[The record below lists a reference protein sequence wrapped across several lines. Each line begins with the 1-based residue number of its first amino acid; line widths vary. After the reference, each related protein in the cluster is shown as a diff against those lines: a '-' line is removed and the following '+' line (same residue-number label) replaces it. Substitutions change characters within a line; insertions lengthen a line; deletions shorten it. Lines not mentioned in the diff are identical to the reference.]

1 MRALI
6 GAGMRFR
13 AGASAAKLLDPESA
27 RDALT
32 TMLLRDRD
40 LAPARKRGLTRLQI
54 GLGLVLGALLALGVR
69 AIIHGFFVYPAVVES
84 GDMAPA
90 VPPGKTVYVW
100 KQFSAADL
108 KRGAVVLLRRP
119 DQPDRYLYRRI
130 IGLPGEQVQIHE
142 RKVFIN
148 NRALEDLPD
157 GHFER
162 DILVANRYPGEPL
175 QNGSLNRDYAGPLIL
190 KQNQLFVLADDRVRG
205 LDSRELGPLTTAE
218 IAGIVNYD

>member
-6 GAGMRFR
+6 DAGPHFR
-13 AGASAAKLLDPESA
+13 TGRWDLKLLDRSA
-27 RDALT
+27 APDALT

-54 GLGLVLGALLALGVR
+54 GLGLVLGALLAFGVR
-69 AIIHGFFVYPAVVES
+69 AIIHGFFVYPAVLES

-90 VPPGKTVYVW
+90 LPPGKTVYVW

-119 DQPDRYLYRRI
+119 DQPDRFLYRRI
-130 IGLPGEQVQIHE
+130 IGLAGEQVQIHE
-142 RKVFIN
+142 RKVFIS

-157 GHFER
+157 GRFER

-175 QNGSLNRDYAGPLIL
+175 QNGSLNRDYAGPIIL
-190 KQNQLFVLADDRVRG
+190 KQNQIYVLADDRVRG

-218 IAGIVNYD
+218 IAGIVSYD

>member
-6 GAGMRFR
+6 RTGLDFR
-13 AGASAAKLLDPESA
+13 PGRPALKLLDRPTA
-27 RDALT
+27 PDALT

-54 GLGLVLGALLALGVR
+54 GLGLLLGALLALGVR
-69 AIIHGFFVYPAVVES
+69 SLIHGFFVYPAVLES

-90 VPPGKTVYVW
+90 LPPGKTVYVW
-100 KQFSAADL
+100 KQFTAADI

-119 DQPDRYLYRRI
+119 DQPDRFLYRRI

-142 RKVFIN
+142 RRVFIN

-157 GHFER
+157 GRFER
-162 DILVANRYPGEPL
+162 DIGVANRYPGEPL
-175 QNGSLNRDYAGPLIL
+175 QNGSLNRDFTLPVIL
-190 KQNQLFVLADDRVRG
+190 KQNQIFVLADDRVRG

-218 IAGIVNYD
+218 IAGLVSYD